1 MYIGFPGEKR
11 PLVFQSAQPW
21 TVDDAALQA
30 EELKKLGQKMADSCG
45 TTFDDQPKKLPEH
58 IPYGSIKVSK
68 NGCAL
73 GLALDGSGVVGIFSD
88 QNTAVLTLVGV
99 NAALCSSVS
108 AMIINQAAQSGR
120 YESEYTV
127 ADSVDAIPALEK
139 IRASIKA
146 DNQNRYAQKKYLLV
160 IYDLPKVYRN
170 LPDEQ
175 RTLLDKFILHGGSKL
190 GIDCLFTAEPNQLAE
205 LPDNDGGVIP
215 ASVSLFR
222 RPMLYLDLSLIHI

>member
-1 MYIGFPGEKR
+1 MP
-11 PLVFQSAQPW
+11 
-21 TVDDAALQA
+21 
-30 EELKKLGQKMADSCG
+30 
-45 TTFDDQPKKLPEH
+45 
-58 IPYGSIKVSK
+58 K

-99 NAALCSSVS
+99 NAALCSSV
-108 AMIINQAAQSGR
+108 ATMIINQAAQSGR

-146 DNQNRYAQKKYLLV
+146 DNQNRNAQKKYLLV

-222 RPMLYLDLSLIHI
+222 RPMLYLDNAVTGKNIRFQTSGHMSVPIGMEDAEYVEGFDENRHATRIRRMLNR